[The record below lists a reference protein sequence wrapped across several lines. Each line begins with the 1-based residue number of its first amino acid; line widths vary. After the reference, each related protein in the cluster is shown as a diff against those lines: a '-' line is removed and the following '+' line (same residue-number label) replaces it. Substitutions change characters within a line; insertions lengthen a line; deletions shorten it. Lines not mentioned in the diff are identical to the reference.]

1 MINSEDF
8 LFGNACG
15 ILGTDI
21 LNRANWFIDFKEK
34 KIIADSTVPEHYDFM
49 LEYNVK
55 DNLYYADLEIG
66 NLSVKDIL
74 IDTGYSRSDFVL
86 EEKLRQSLKDLLL

>member
-1 MINSEDF
+1 M
-8 LFGNACG
+8 
-15 ILGTDI
+15 GTDI
-21 LNRANWFIDFKEK
+21 LIRANWCIDFKEK

-66 NLSVKDIL
+66 NLRHRHDRAADMHGMRIQRLSEFHK
-74 IDTGYSRSDFVL
+74 TF
-86 EEKLRQSLKDLLL
+86 

>member
-1 MINSEDF
+1 M
-8 LFGNACG
+8 
-15 ILGTDI
+15 GTDI
-21 LNRANWFIDFKEK
+21 LNRANWCIDFKEK

-74 IDTGYSRSDFVL
+74 IGHCPKFCVNGNRIQL
-86 EEKLRQSLKDLLL
+86 

>member
-1 MINSEDF
+1 MNGYAPEYV
-8 LFGNACG
+8 
-15 ILGTDI
+15 
-21 LNRANWFIDFKEK
+21 NWCIDFKEK

-55 DNLYYADLEIG
+55 NNLYYADLEIG

-74 IDTGYSRSDFVL
+74 IDTGYSRSDLVL